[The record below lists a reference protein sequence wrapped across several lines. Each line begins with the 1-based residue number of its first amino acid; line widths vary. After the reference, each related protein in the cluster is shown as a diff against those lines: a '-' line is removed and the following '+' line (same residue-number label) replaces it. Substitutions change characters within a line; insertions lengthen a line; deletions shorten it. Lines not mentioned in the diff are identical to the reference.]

1 MFQNPSS
8 HRQPLAPEAEQLH
21 FQGIIPPRA
30 PRAASVLAAASF
42 DNHPCTATVYAA
54 YSPGPPGIQALE
66 PSPSSGWPAR
76 GQRLGKP
83 GARRRATCGRRPAA
97 ARMHGRHQ
105 IGLRRLESCRAAAR
119 GRRIRLCISI
129 LPSPSLPPSIHPSFL
144 PSIHLSLSHSL
155 RPTAPTRPEVSRGGR
170 CHVSRRP
177 TQMPGEASRAGSG
190 PAVRSK
196 RAGSRMG
203 SNPAGAARDARAGL
217 ARRRGTI
224 ERPAQPVAAGA
235 AERRRHA
242 HPPCPSS
249 EPAVTRTAV
258 LQLLLPPPRVFCRPA
273 AAPHGVARR
282 GALCRNAAAALFSS
296 VLRDLPGRSR
306 PGSW

>member
-97 ARMHGRHQ
+97 ARLHGRHQ

-129 LPSPSLPPSIHPSFL
+129 LPSPSLPPARPSSILPSIHPS
-144 PSIHLSLSHSL
+144 PSQSL
-155 RPTAPTRPEVSRGGR
+155 RPTRPEVSRGGR
-170 CHVSRRP
+170 CRVSRQP
-177 TQMPGEASRAGSG
+177 TRMPGEASPGRLRPGRPVHTGGVANWIQPGGRSQGRPGRLGKAAGYHRTAG
-190 PAVRSK
+190 PT
-196 RAGSRMG
+196 GG
-203 SNPAGAARDARAGL
+203 G
-217 ARRRGTI
+217 RRRGMLT
-224 ERPAQPVAAGA
+224 RLV
-235 AERRRHA
+235 R
-242 HPPCPSS
+242 
-249 EPAVTRTAV
+249 AVHQR
-258 LQLLLPPPRVFCRPA
+258 
-273 AAPHGVARR
+273 
-282 GALCRNAAAALFSS
+282 
-296 VLRDLPGRSR
+296 
-306 PGSW
+306 